1 MTALPID
8 LKSSRMI
15 FIGAFLGLAEEAI
28 VMAACSENGGIWL
41 ENNHRDKFQMEE
53 DALGAIDGMQNIT
66 YWARGTE
73 SDQIAAL
80 HAFLAWLQRMPK
92 RYQEDENIREINWR
106 RLTGRKE
113 DKNFYYM
120 EQERKWCQKMGL
132 NLIRLHEVSFP
143 RTQDLG
149 PDSGVQNFSNGPYY
163 GLHRSSVVTVEP

>member
-1 MTALPID
+1 ML
-8 LKSSRMI
+8 
-15 FIGAFLGLAEEAI
+15 LGI
-28 VMAACSENGGIWL
+28 AAW
-41 ENNHRDKFQMEE
+41 
-53 DALGAIDGMQNIT
+53 

-132 NLIRLHEVSFP
+132 NLIRLHEVSFSS
-143 RTQDLG
+143 TQDLG
-149 PDSGVQNFSNGPYY
+149 PESNIFKMVHRSGVLTVGP
-163 GLHRSSVVTVEP
+163 SSFGHILSEPVGYDV